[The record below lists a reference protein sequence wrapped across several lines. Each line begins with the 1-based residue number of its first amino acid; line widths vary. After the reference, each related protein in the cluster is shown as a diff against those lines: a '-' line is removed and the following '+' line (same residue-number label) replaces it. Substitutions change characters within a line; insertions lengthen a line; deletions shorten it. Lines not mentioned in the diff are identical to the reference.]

1 VILISLTADHVCAHY
16 SSFGFTKDLDAQ
28 ATIETDG
35 EILAAPRKARR
46 RSTMGEDVS
55 RSESR

>member
-35 EILAAPRKARR
+35 EILG
-46 RSTMGEDVS
+46 STAQSSPPIDDG
-55 RSESR
+55 